1 MASVLA
7 EAEQLGLIDVSL
19 VTVTRHEWLYVHQNF
34 GRCVER
40 QETTANH
47 WRRLDGSE
55 LGWKQASLD
64 PEKGDC
70 ILQVLSLVGWCP

>member
-19 VTVTRHEWLYVHQNF
+19 VMVTRHEWFHVDPNY
-34 GRCVER
+34 GRSVDE

-47 WRRLDGSE
+47 WMRLDGSE

-64 PEKGDC
+64 PGKGDC
-70 ILQVLSLVGWCP
+70 ILQVPSLVGRCP